1 MFCLVCI
8 LFLSFLTSHFEPDL
22 ICFLLALQVFSF
34 PGDLQLRMASMT
46 PEDYTQFNTTP
57 G

>member
-1 MFCLVCI
+1 MFNI
-8 LFLSFLTSHFEPDL
+8 LCFAVS
-22 ICFLLALQVFSF
+22 ICSLCVLQVFSF

-46 PEDYTQFNTTP
+46 PEDYTQFDTVP

>member
-1 MFCLVCI
+1 M
-8 LFLSFLTSHFEPDL
+8 FLTSHFEPDL

-46 PEDYTQFNTTP
+46 PEDYAQFNTAP